1 MPTYEFECLRCE
13 RPGEYVAPMSE
24 SDNPPECSEC
34 GNATRRVILT
44 PPKGYVDFPA
54 ASGCEYISPV
64 SGKRIGS
71 KRERIEDLK
80 RTNSRPYEGREQEEK
95 EAKRYRD
102 HVEKKG
108 DEAIL
113 ETVKEVFQQLPPSK
127 RQELES

>member
-1 MPTYEFECLRCE
+1 
-13 RPGEYVAPMSE
+13 MSE
-24 SDNPPECSEC
+24 SDKPPPC
-34 GNATRRVILT
+34 GCGSQTRRVILT
-44 PPKGYVDFPA
+44 APKGYVDFPA

-108 DEAIL
+108 DAAIL
-113 ETVKEVFQQLPPSK
+113 ETVKEVYQQLPPSK